1 MATIRMMIGVPG
13 SGKSTYAKNV
23 LLPTLRLNE
32 ESIVSSDAIRK
43 KYFGDENDQAHNQEV
58 FKILYQKV
66 RMLYDEGKDV
76 IIDATNMSYKDRCRA
91 RNNLGRNYPIDVAY
105 VMATPALLCATRD
118 EERERTV
125 GLNVITNMIKKFEYP
140 YPGEFKEVNV
150 VHTYDIKLGHANPD
164 RVKKIMNEFDQ
175 KNYHH
180 IHTVG
185 HHCDRVAGQ
194 FDVSDIRHIAGIW
207 HDVGKCFTQSF
218 DEDGVAH
225 YFQHANVGAYYLLSE
240 HFFKFVQPTNEE
252 ILFYVNQHMHIRDII
267 KSEKAIAKYK
277 RLWGEDRFDKLV
289 EFMNADNIGSGTGHR
304 KNEKNGDD

>member
-13 SGKSTYAKNV
+13 SGKSTYAKDV
-23 LLPTLRLNE
+23 LLPTLHLDE

-66 RMLYDEGKDV
+66 QMLYDEGKDV
-76 IIDATNMSYKDRCRA
+76 IIYATNMSYKDRCRA

-105 VMATPALLCATRD
+105 VMATPISLCAYRD
-118 EERERTV
+118 SERARTV
-125 GLNVITNMIKKFEYP
+125 GMPVIKNMVTKFEYP

-150 VHTYDIKLGHANPD
+150 VHVYDVNTGMVPSQRIKLYMD
-164 RVKKIMNEFDQ
+164 KFDQ
-175 KNYHH
+175 KNPHH

-185 HHCDRVAGQ
+185 HHCDKVAEQ
-194 FDVSDIRHIAGIW
+194 FPQVVPRHIAGLW

-225 YFQHANVGAYYLLSE
+225 YFQHANYSAYYLMSE
-240 HFFKFVQPTNEE
+240 NLLKYVQPTNEE

-267 KSEKAIAKYK
+267 KSPKAVDKYK
-277 RLWGEDRFDKLV
+277 RLWGEDRFNKLV
-289 EFMNADNIGSGTGHR
+289 EFMHADNIGSGTEY
-304 KNEKNGDD
+304 KKIGDN